1 MADKQGIPLTQ
12 MPGIGPARGQKLS
25 RLGLNCLE
33 DLLDYFPFRYEDRR
47 AMYTV
52 REAAGGEACC
62 VCAMVAQAP
71 ALSRIR
77 KAVVLV

>member
-47 AMYTV
+47 KVCAI
-52 REAAGGEACC
+52 REAPAGRRAAC
-62 VCAMVAQAP
+62 AP
-71 ALSRIR
+71 WWPRPPPCPGSARGWSW
-77 KAVVLV
+77 